1 MPKANLLYKP
11 LFKDP
16 MTIIRICTGIG
27 FIIQGINV
35 FSSGY
40 MDGHIAIFEN
50 MHELPVPGFLAYLSK
65 GGEFLA
71 GVLLVLGLFTRP
83 AALFILFNMLV
94 ATFYALGG
102 DILGTENY
110 QEQLSWVYAIIAFA
124 IFLDGPSAYS
134 LDEKMSKKNNGVT

>member
-1 MPKANLLYKP
+1 MSKSNILYKP
-11 LFKDP
+11 FFKDP

-27 FIIQGINV
+27 FVLQGMNV

-40 MDGHIAIFEN
+40 MDGHTAIFES
-50 MHELPVPGFLAYLSK
+50 MHELPMPGLLAYLSK

-83 AALFILFNMLV
+83 AALFLMINMLV

-102 DILGTENY
+102 DIFSTENY
-110 QEQLSWVYAIIAFA
+110 QAQISWFYVIVSFA
-124 IFLDGPSAYS
+124 IFLSGPTAYS
-134 LDEKMSKKNNGVT
+134 LDERMANK